1 MKLLVSACGR
11 TQLILHEY
19 RNAIRD
25 PRPFQLPLMRA
36 FLLPLRALTLLV
48 PLVAVAACGRTDAA
62 PRTAATPVSTTTGAP
77 NTPAASPRAVAA
89 SAPGDT
95 LSDSALIAKAD
106 RGRLMGRDSGVVW
119 LVMISDFQ
127 CPYCKQWHDSSMAA
141 VKRDYIDPGKVRMAF
156 LNLPLQQHP
165 HARVQAEAA
174 LCAAAQDKFWPYSGA
189 LFHDQNSL
197 NARVDVKPYLD
208 SLARSNSI
216 DMKEFARC
224 RSSKAIQALIESDIQ
239 QAGRAGVRSTPSF
252 LVGEFLVE
260 GAVPYKDFR
269 KAIDTALVMARTKRS
284 R

>member
-1 MKLLVSACGR
+1 MQVTVSAGGR
-11 TQLILHEY
+11 TGLILLKH
-19 RNAIRD
+19 RSAIRD
-25 PRPFQLPLMRA
+25 PCPFSSLLMRA
-36 FLLPLRALTLLV
+36 SNSPLRALTLLV
-48 PLVAVAACGRTDAA
+48 TLGAVAACGRADAA
-62 PRTAATPVSTTTGAP
+62 ARTAATPASTTSPAP
-77 NTPAASPRAVAA
+77 NASSPGARAAATGIS
-89 SAPGDT
+89 GDT

-106 RGRLMGRDSGVVW
+106 RGRLMGRDSGAVW

-141 VKRDYIDPGKVRMAF
+141 VKRDYIDPGKVRMAH
-156 LNLPLQQHP
+156 LNLPLQQHQ
-165 HARVQAEAA
+165 HARVEAEAA
-174 LCAAAQDKFWPYSGA
+174 LCAAAQDKFWPYSEA

-208 SLARSNSI
+208 SLARRNAI
-216 DMKEFARC
+216 DMQEFARC

-239 QAGRAGVRSTPSF
+239 QAGKAGVRSTPSF

-260 GAVPYKDFR
+260 GAAPYKDFR

>member
-1 MKLLVSACGR
+1 
-11 TQLILHEY
+11 
-19 RNAIRD
+19 
-25 PRPFQLPLMRA
+25 MRA
-36 FLLPLRALTLLV
+36 FVSPLRALSLLV
-48 PLVAVAACGRTDAA
+48 TIGAVAACGRAEAA
-62 PRTAATPVSTTTGAP
+62 ARTAATPAGASTPAP
-77 NTPAASPRAVAA
+77 SAASNTPTPS
-89 SAPGDT
+89 GDT

-106 RGRLMGRDSGVVW
+106 RGRLMGRDSGAVW

-141 VKRDYIDPGKVRMAF
+141 VKRDYIDPGKVRMAY
-156 LNLPLQQHP
+156 LNLPLQQHQ
-165 HARVQAEAA
+165 HARVEAEAA
-174 LCAAAQDKFWPYSGA
+174 LCAAAQDKFWAYSEA

-208 SLARSNSI
+208 SLARANAV

-239 QAGRAGVRSTPSF
+239 QAGKAGVRSTPSF

-260 GAVPYKDFR
+260 GAAPYKDFR